1 MGLNRILLVEDD
13 RTTNFIT
20 RMTFESAGYKG
31 DIKECLNAK
40 EALAVIKEAHQGK
53 EACPQLILLDINM
66 PGMNGWEFYE
76 AYQKLSPEKDC
87 GSDIVMLTTSL
98 NPADQQRS
106 KEIGCSGYITKPITK
121 EDVQS
126 LMTKIGKK
134 P

>member
-40 EALAVIKEAHQGK
+40 EALAVITDAHKGK
-53 EACPQLILLDINM
+53 QPCPELILLDINM
-66 PGMNGWEFYE
+66 PGMDGWEFYE
-76 AYQKLSPEKDC
+76 AWKEISSKSNCE
-87 GSDIVMLTTSL
+87 SDVVLLTTSM
-98 NPADQQRS
+98 NQRDQERS

-121 EDVQS
+121 EDVQG
-126 LMTKIGKK
+126 LMTRLGKAS
-134 P
+134 

>member
-40 EALAVIKEAHQGK
+40 EALAVIKEAHQGDK
-53 EACPQLILLDINM
+53 PCPQLILLDINM

-76 AYQKLSPEKDC
+76 AYKELSPNNNC

-98 NPADQQRS
+98 NPGDQKRS
-106 KEIGCSGYITKPITK
+106 EEIGCSGYLTKPITK
-121 EDVQS
+121 EDVQG

-134 P
+134 L